1 MEDLIKPGQFWHV
14 FDEFSNNTNALLF
27 LGAPFPHFR
36 YFQALAKPDQSD
48 RIYLLYVNLKN
59 LTNFLEDF
67 YASYESAMI
76 ILCIFEQRYSCRLQN
91 GLNSIPRWFLAEIH
105 EGGVKIKVNIFM
117 EVFEICDLPP
127 WMVTVLFGWWPS
139 YLSCDY
145 SFGVKT
151 ILCRGCSPYPEDSHQ
166 PQRVVSNLKKLP

>member
-14 FDEFSNNTNALLF
+14 FDEFSNNTNASLF

-117 EVFEICDLPP
+117 QVFEICDLPP
-127 WMVTVLFGWWPS
+127 WMVTVL
-139 YLSCDY
+139 LSCDNPIWVVTTLLVVLTLLGRGLVY
-145 SFGVKT
+145 PKMGV
-151 ILCRGCSPYPEDSHQ
+151 H
-166 PQRVVSNLKKLP
+166 LPKRTVHNHKG